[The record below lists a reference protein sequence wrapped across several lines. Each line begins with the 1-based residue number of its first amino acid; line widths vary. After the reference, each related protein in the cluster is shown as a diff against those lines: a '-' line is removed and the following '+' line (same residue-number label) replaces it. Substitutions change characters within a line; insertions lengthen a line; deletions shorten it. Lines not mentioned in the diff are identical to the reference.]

1 MVGCC
6 VELVAGLCLQR
17 LASCSLFLNLGGL
30 MAVLAG
36 GSREPSKLGR
46 QQNKSS
52 QVSLQDPAA
61 GCQLFCAGVPV
72 QLQHTLP
79 VTEASNGF
87 ANLRAKSKP
96 KLELDATFGHAGPT
110 QHAGVHIPNFQIE
123 TTRANS
129 KMPYKM
135 IRERSLNRKPI
146 GEGSTINAYV
156 VDQHDKLCS
165 TQGRVNTHMHR
176 HTQTYIYIL

>member
-6 VELVAGLCLQR
+6 VELVAGLYLQR
-17 LASCSLFLNLGGL
+17 LTSCSRFLNLGGL
-30 MAVLAG
+30 IAVLEG

-72 QLQHTLP
+72 QLQHTSP
-79 VTEASNGF
+79 VTEASPNGF
-87 ANLRAKSKP
+87 ANSRAKSKP
-96 KLELDATFGHAGPT
+96 KLELDAAFGHAGPT

-129 KMPYKM
+129 KMPYRM
-135 IRERSLNRKPI
+135 IGPRSMNRKPI
-146 GEGSTINAYV
+146 G
-156 VDQHDKLCS
+156 
-165 TQGRVNTHMHR
+165 
-176 HTQTYIYIL
+176 